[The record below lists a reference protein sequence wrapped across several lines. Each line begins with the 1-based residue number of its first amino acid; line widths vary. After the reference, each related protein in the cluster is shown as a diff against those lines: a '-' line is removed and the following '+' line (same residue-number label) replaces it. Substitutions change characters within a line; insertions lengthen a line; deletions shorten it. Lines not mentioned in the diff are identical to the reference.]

1 MRVIAGQSHG
11 VQGAVQREATQPL
24 YLNLELEAG
33 AGFEQALPAGHTAFV
48 VVYRGELIIGGITV
62 SRQRLALLKGP
73 SDANGVR
80 MLAGTQGA
88 RALLLAGRP
97 LREPIVQHGPFV
109 MNSRAEILQAFEDY
123 NAGRLA

>member
-48 VVYRGELIIGGITV
+48 VVYRGELNIGGITV

>member
-48 VVYRGELIIGGITV
+48 VVYRGELNIGGITV

-80 MLAGTQGA
+80 VLDGTQGA

>member
-1 MRVIAGQSHG
+1 M
-11 VQGAVQREATQPL
+11 QREATQPL

-48 VVYRGELIIGGITV
+48 VVYRGELNIGGITV